1 MISLHEERLDHALA
15 VLKATGARRILDLG
29 CGSGMLLYQLMAE
42 PQFDQ
47 VVGIEKSATCLAHA
61 RFTLSRYLNTATPKL
76 RLIHAS
82 YTEKN
87 SQLIGYDAAAMVET
101 IEHVEPN
108 DLSSVELAV
117 FGQYR
122 PAFLFMTTPNRE
134 FNPLLG
140 LAPGEFRESDHKFEW
155 SRAKFHQWASGVAR
169 RNHYRVRFGGIG
181 DYHPDYGQPT
191 QTALFTIVSISRT
204 GHMPH
209 NYRDTLQDSRSDTGN

>member
-1 MISLHEERLDHALA
+1 MSWDDRPKLEFFGQTLLRKQPMTGLHEERLDHTVE

-29 CGSGMLLYQLMAE
+29 CGSGMLLYQLAAE

-61 RFTLSRYLNTATPKL
+61 RFSLSQYLNTASPKL
-76 RLIHAS
+76 KLMHAS

-101 IEHVEPN
+101 IEHVEPSA
-108 DLSSVELAV
+108 LSSVELAV

-122 PAFLFMTTPNRE
+122 PTFLFMTTPNCE

-140 LAPGEFRESDHKFEW
+140 LSPGEFREIDHKFEW
-155 SRAKFHQWASGVAR
+155 CRTKFRQWASGVAR

-181 DYHPDYGQPT
+181 DHHPDYGQPT
-191 QTALFTIVSISRT
+191 QTALFTCQS
-204 GHMPH
+204 
-209 NYRDTLQDSRSDTGN
+209 